1 MVLVDV
7 HLGGSLVDVQAG
19 EEGMEGLQG
28 EGLGAAPR
36 AADAGGEGVW
46 GSQGGEGQRCDYL
59 SGVGGLVPRMSS
71 QDLSSARPTG
81 YLV

>member
-1 MVLVDV
+1 MREPSCLR
-7 HLGGSLVDVQAG
+7 L
-19 EEGMEGLQG
+19 G
-28 EGLGAAPR
+28 EG
-36 AADAGGEGVW
+36 GEQVRP
-46 GSQGGEGQRCDYL
+46 GSEFGDSRSWSCFQGGEGQRCDCL